1 MKIKKLLF
9 LLTGVMSLSIAAC
22 SSNAGSS
29 NAPQDT
35 SKQDDSTSEVISS
48 SNPSEVSSQ
57 DSSSNAPSSRE
68 NNSSSSAPA
77 SSPKQD
83 SSSAQ
88 QSSSKQDSSSA
99 APVETPIEV
108 SVDVGSYSDETKT
121 YHFPFTFKE
130 SMFNQA
136 STSFSKDIA
145 MFAYGNAVA
154 NQTKDSINKFYADAG
169 FDHVEL
175 SATYDVAP
183 TSTSIAYA
191 FAHKVVNQKDFIS
204 VSIRGFNYGQ
214 EWADNFNIGLEGE
227 HAGFAARADLI
238 NGALKTYMSTNGYQ
252 KNNSTL
258 FINGYSRGGAV
269 ANLLAKRV
277 NDEEALASKN
287 NIFTYTFE
295 APRGAVE
302 KGEYNNI
309 FNVLSQGDVVTHLA
323 PSAYGFTRYG
333 IDIDIYDS
341 DIDNLVAAFDEN
353 LVFPPFNSELDE
365 GLTCDLDL
373 PDYFLNN
380 IVEFEGEEDQPMAR
394 TREEFVTNFQET
406 ISYGLGM
413 FFALK
418 PETVAAIK
426 EGVAALEGFAIL
438 GLLAEDGLY
447 NFLDPYIAA
456 DGFEYVSEDL
466 RTHCNNAVNFIIG
479 PGVVLIILLT
489 DDSGIMNRA
498 LLQHTPEIN
507 YVLLNNY
514 TVAE

>member
-9 LLTGVMSLSIAAC
+9 LLTSVMSLSIAAC

-48 SNPSEVSSQ
+48 SNPGEVSSQ

-68 NNSSSSAPA
+68 NNSSSSAPV

-88 QSSSKQDSSSA
+88 PSSSKQDSSSA

-108 SVDVGSYSDETKT
+108 TVDVGSYSDETKT

-145 MFAYGNAVA
+145 MFAYGNAIA
-154 NQTKDSINKFYADAG
+154 NQTKYSINKFYADVG

-277 NDEEALASKN
+277 NDEEVLANKN

-295 APRGAVE
+295 APQGAIE

-309 FNVLSQGDVVTHLA
+309 FNVLSQGDIVTHL
-323 PSAYGFTRYG
+323 PPTQYGFTRYG
-333 IDIDIYDS
+333 IDIDIYS
-341 DIDNLVAAFDEN
+341 EDIDNLVAAFDET
-353 LVFPPFNSELDE
+353 LEFPPFNTDLNDNV
-365 GLTCDLDL
+365 TNDLDL
-373 PDYFLNN
+373 PDYFLKN
-380 IVEFEGEEDQPMAR
+380 IVDFKALDEAPMAR
-394 TREEFVTNFQET
+394 TREEFVSNFQET
-406 ISYGLGM
+406 ISYGFGL
-413 FFALK
+413 FYSLK
-418 PETVAAIK
+418 ASTVTSIK
-426 EGVAALEGFAIL
+426 EGFSALEGWDLL
-438 GLLAEDGLY
+438 GLIAEDGLY
-447 NFLDPYIAA
+447 NFLKPYVDA
-456 DGFEYVSEDL
+456 DGVEYVPEEL
-466 RTHCNNAVNFIIG
+466 QTQCNNALKFLLG
-479 PGVVLIILLT
+479 PGAVLLILLT
-489 DDSGIMNRA
+489 DSSGMMNRA